1 MPTYISINSV
11 GSFPFLHTLCSIC
24 YFFVDFLMMAILT
37 GVRWYFILILICIF
51 LIFSDVEHL
60 FICLLAVCMP
70 SLENV
75 YYGLL
80 SIFQLACLFLLLLS
94 CVSCLYILEI
104 KPLCVTSFSIFFSFH
119 WLSFRVFFLN
129 DFLCWAK
136 ACTFDSS
143 HLFIFA
149 SISITLSD

>member
-1 MPTYISINSV
+1 MTVPTYIPINSV
-11 GSFPFLHTLCSIC
+11 GGFPFLHTLCSIC

-80 SIFQLACLFLLLLS
+80 SIFQLVSLFLLLLS
-94 CVSCLYILEI
+94 CVSCLYFWRLS
-104 KPLCVTSFSIFFSFH
+104 PCVSHHFLIFFFH
-119 WLSFRVFFLN
+119 SIGCLLGFF
-129 DFLCWAK
+129 F
-136 ACTFDSS
+136 F
-143 HLFIFA
+143 
-149 SISITLSD
+149 